1 MGDTFR
7 VYLLGSTPGISWAE
21 AREAGCPG
29 IYRVVLYIPWG
40 SLQVATVIH
49 TGKKVT
55 YDYLSLEHNY
65 FLHISVFFLPPPPLS
80 LNLLHPHP
88 TPSLSLSLSFP
99 VASS

>member
-29 IYRVVLYIPWG
+29 IYRVVLPWG
-40 SLQVATVIH
+40 SLQVPTVIH

-80 LNLLHPHP
+80 LLTSSTPTLPH
-88 TPSLSLSLSFP
+88 LSLSLCLSQ
-99 VASS
+99 